1 MNTYE
6 AYQILSSFVRSTYG
20 FYNEEKSKISILLET
35 NEVEEALK
43 NIQYKLDIVHN
54 KTFYLALIRNTS
66 KIVIFYSSP
75 NDFEGKRVIAVFDEM
90 KYDSITKRFE
100 YEKYHIAV
108 ENDLNDTINDLKN
121 IITG

>member
-1 MNTYE
+1 MKAYE

-20 FYNEEKSKISILLET
+20 FYNEEKSKISILLEE

-43 NIQYKLDIVHN
+43 NIQFKLNIVHN
-54 KTFYLALIRNTS
+54 KTFYLASIRNTS

-90 KYDSITKRFE
+90 RYDPNTKKFIE
-100 YEKYHIAV
+100 PYT
-108 ENDLNDTINDLKN
+108 LNIETKIIGNNIN
-121 IITG
+121 